1 MTKNVLISLKG
12 TQYSEG
18 ETNIEIIYTG
28 VYFYKN
34 NMHYIGYEEI
44 SDDGDKTRNTIKL
57 GKGYVEITR
66 RGIVESEMKFIEN
79 VTTGTLYRTPYGS
92 INMDIFTEILDVLI
106 RENNIRIKMKY
117 SLAMDGEKGTE
128 CDMEIRIRP
137 Y

>member
-18 ETNIEIIYTG
+18 ETKIEIIYTG
-28 VYFYKN
+28 VYYYKN

-57 GKGYVEITR
+57 GEDFVEITR
-66 RGIVESEMKFIEN
+66 CGIVDSELRFIERI
-79 VTTGTLYRTPYGS
+79 TTLTLYRTPYGV
-92 INMDIFTEILDVLI
+92 INMAIDTEKLDITI
-106 RENNIRIKMKY
+106 REDNIRIKMRY
-117 SLAMDGEKGTE
+117 ALAMDGEKGTE